1 MDFRMF
7 PLRDYNEA
15 ELMALP
21 ADSRLLFAD
30 GLADGVLT
38 YDTAGAREYGSRRR
52 RVLKSRPDVSHAQ
65 LTTAL
70 ARVRALRCIS
80 HGISAFSLYPTTD
93 MQYNVNKFLWQAAND
108 FSFKAST
115 AATLFNRNVFIISM
129 PASLFDFLT
138 AVTWE
143 QLERAMLFVLVNLAS
158 DAQGLETLHNEL
170 APALAEHLVR
180 GTPPDFPE
188 VCEPNAFR
196 LLLDHVMDRIVWMG
210 PWIVPTTL
218 CYLSASDMTEL
229 LARRYERPIFATP
242 EKFELVHSMMWNIF
256 RDWQT
261 YRHIL
266 VKLGGRSRLDALEIM
281 ARTISKGTQTLV
293 DEGVR
298 TLLQLISEEHNCQDI
313 PFDVSG
319 LQTPLPLQPRP
330 RRPSFISLLPADVIL
345 GTIMPKLCEVYASDE
360 TLRRRNPFSAPAE
373 EAPRDPPSP
382 VAVPFSLKS
391 WVLEDLTL
399 HQFYHSQE
407 MNDVQPVELVN
418 AVEEMQDVEP
428 GHMQALEPVQEVV
441 PLIVEPM
448 PGAMV
453 GRIPEVEEVVVVE
466 VEDVDLDDDVLHGR
480 DSPRTQRRRL
490 NEQGSFQIVTSTTE
504 VAASSRI

>member
-7 PLRDYNEA
+7 PLRDYTEA

-30 GLADGVLT
+30 DLADGVLT
-38 YDTAGAREYGSRRR
+38 YDNASSRGYASRRR
-52 RVLKSRPDVSHAQ
+52 RVLKSRPAVSNAQ

-108 FSFKAST
+108 FSFKASA

-143 QLERAMLFVLVNLAS
+143 QLEHAMLFVLVNLAS
-158 DAQGLETLHNEL
+158 DAQGLDTLHNEL
-170 APALAEHLVR
+170 APALAERLVR
-180 GTPPDFPE
+180 GSPPDLPE
-188 VCEPNAFR
+188 ACEPIAFR

-293 DEGVR
+293 DEGIR
-298 TLLQLISEEHNCQDI
+298 TLLQLISQEHNCHDI
-313 PFDVSG
+313 PFGVSG

-330 RRPSFISLLPADVIL
+330 RRPTFISLLPTDVIL
-345 GTIMPKLCEVYASDE
+345 GTILPKLCEVYASDE
-360 TLRRRNPFSAPAE
+360 SFRRRNPIAAPAT
-373 EAPRDPPSP
+373 EASGDPPSP

-399 HQFYHSQE
+399 QQFYHSCDNENEDQE
-407 MNDVQPVELVN
+407 MNGAQPVELVN
-418 AVEEMQDVEP
+418 GEEEEVVEVDFVQAPEP
-428 GHMQALEPVQEVV
+428 VLEPI
-441 PLIVEPM
+441 PLIVEPI
-448 PGAMV
+448 PEAMV
-453 GRIPEVEEVVVVE
+453 GRVPDVVDAIVE
-466 VEDVDLDDDVLHGR
+466 VDDDVDNDDVFNGR

-490 NEQGSFQIVTSTTE
+490 NEQGSFQIVTSAGE
-504 VAASSRI
+504 HS

>member
-7 PLRDYNEA
+7 PLRDYTET

-30 GLADGVLT
+30 NLADGVLT
-38 YDTAGAREYGSRRR
+38 YDITAPRGYGSRRR
-52 RVLKSRPDVSHAQ
+52 RVLRARSTVTHAQ

-108 FSFKAST
+108 FSFKAS
-115 AATLFNRNVFIISM
+115 AAAALFNRNVFIISM

-143 QLERAMLFVLVNLAS
+143 QLEHAMLFILVNLAS
-158 DAQGLETLHNEL
+158 DAQGLQTLHNEL
-170 APALAEHLVR
+170 APILAERLVR
-180 GTPPDFPE
+180 GSPPDLPE
-188 VCEPNAFR
+188 ACEPIAFR
-196 LLLDHVMDRIVWMG
+196 LLLDHVLDRIVWMG
-210 PWIVPTTL
+210 PWVVPTTL

-229 LARRYERPIFATP
+229 LARRYERPIFSTP

-266 VKLGGRSRLDALEIM
+266 VKFGGRSRLDALEVM
-281 ARTISKGTQTLV
+281 AHTISKGTQKLV
-293 DEGVR
+293 DEGIR
-298 TLLQLISEEHNCQDI
+298 TLLQLVAEEHNCHDI
-313 PFDVSG
+313 PFDVSS
-319 LQTPLPLQPRP
+319 LQTPLRARTRS
-330 RRPSFISLLPADVIL
+330 RRPTYISLLPPDVIL
-345 GTIMPKLCEVYASDE
+345 GTILPKLCEVYASNE
-360 TLRRRNPFSAPAE
+360 SFGRANPIEVTPQDAS
-373 EAPRDPPSP
+373 PRDHPSSVP
-382 VAVPFSLKS
+382 VPFSLKS

-399 HQFYHSQE
+399 QQFYHSCDNENEDQE
-407 MNDVQPVELVN
+407 MSNAQPV
-418 AVEEMQDVEP
+418 D
-428 GHMQALEPVQEVV
+428 
-441 PLIVEPM
+441 LINGE
-448 PGAMV
+448 G
-453 GRIPEVEEVVVVE
+453 GVVE
-466 VEDVDLDDDVLHGR
+466 VEEAPGDVLDPVPLGVDPMVGRVPDIVDAVVEVDDGDDNDNDIFNGR

-490 NEQGSFQIVTSTTE
+490 NEEGSFQIVTSAGE
-504 VAASSRI
+504 QS